1 MHLFVN
7 VSSCALRRLLPTLSG
22 FPLDSSGVVIRAR
35 SVNRSNIVEHMSS
48 VTAVSKRIAASGLQ
62 YTVVSL
68 RLTQTGST

>member
-1 MHLFVN
+1 MHLSVN

-22 FPLDSSGVVIRAR
+22 FTLDSSGVVIRAR
-35 SVNRSNIVEHMSS
+35 IVNRSNIVEYMSS